1 MQFQRTTTTHARFLQ
16 TYRKGKYLLVMHLVA
31 NLSRPM
37 LLLDTQKLLNGIT
50 VIVDTQQLQNL
61 RLHS

>member
-1 MQFQRTTTTHARFLQ
+1 
-16 TYRKGKYLLVMHLVA
+16 MHLVA

-61 RLHS
+61 RLHP